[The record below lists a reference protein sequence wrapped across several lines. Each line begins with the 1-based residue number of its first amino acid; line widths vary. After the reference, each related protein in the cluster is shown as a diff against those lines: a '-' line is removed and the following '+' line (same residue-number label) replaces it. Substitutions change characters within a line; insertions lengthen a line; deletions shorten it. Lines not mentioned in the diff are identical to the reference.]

1 MRLFAFLLILL
12 HFERNNN
19 VDFDDVLF
27 FSLPSI
33 IIEFAYGSRIDSGYR
48 LLERALR
55 HSFDNK
61 IGNFKNAGLKI
72 VRKKA
77 GGDLGFLITYDVPAS
92 MKKNVYHVEVLVT
105 GNDLCM
111 SKCNCQAGG
120 QGVERIICVHT
131 LVLPYLLTLML
142 TSGCLAEHILI
153 ELSNRWEVEWDTL
166 LDDGKLRHM
175 KEKILCLIEAT
186 GN

>member
-1 MRLFAFLLILL
+1 M
-12 HFERNNN
+12 
-19 VDFDDVLF
+19 
-27 FSLPSI
+27 
-33 IIEFAYGSRIDSGYR
+33 
-48 LLERALR
+48 R

-72 VRKKA
+72 VHKTSC
-77 GGDLGFLITYDVPAS
+77 GDLGFLITYDVPAS

-105 GNDLCM
+105 GNNLCM

-120 QGVERIICVHT
+120 QGVERIVCVHT

-166 LDDGKLRHM
+166 LNDGKLRHL
-175 KEKILCLIEAT
+175 KEKVLWLVEAT
-186 GN
+186 GNYKMKADFMLGLRIYCLCIMLVQIREQRKALQTQP